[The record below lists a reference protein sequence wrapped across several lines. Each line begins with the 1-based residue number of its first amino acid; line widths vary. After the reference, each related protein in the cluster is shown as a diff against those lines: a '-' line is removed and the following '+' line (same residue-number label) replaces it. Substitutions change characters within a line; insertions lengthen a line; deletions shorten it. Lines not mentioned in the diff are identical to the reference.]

1 MQQRCFRRWL
11 MITAAG
17 EVAGRSH
24 EAEDDDDGFSVA
36 AARPTEDPRRR
47 DSREAHHRLEA
58 GAGEVPAEDADPR
71 EGAATPRRSRGGD
84 GRRKDQVGRRV
95 RAVGANVHGEG
106 DAGANGCDTESCRLH
121 SLSVEGARADRGDGG
136 AGGISKE
143 PDGPEPEASPSGMT
157 PAWKLPRPV
166 SQGVIIPQTRFG
178 GCGLPPERS
187 RAFRGYRR
195 HYNHSS
201 NASAS

>member
-1 MQQRCFRRWL
+1 MGRRL
-11 MITAAG
+11 RTAWTDVHCERG
-17 EVAGRSH
+17 GGVDR
-24 EAEDDDDGFSVA
+24 SVA
-36 AARPTEDPRRR
+36 ELGGV
-47 DSREAHHRLEA
+47 HR
-58 GAGEVPAEDADPR
+58 
-71 EGAATPRRSRGGD
+71 
-84 GRRKDQVGRRV
+84 
-95 RAVGANVHGEG
+95 
-106 DAGANGCDTESCRLH
+106 
-121 SLSVEGARADRGDGG
+121 LSVEGARADRGDGG

-195 HYNHSS
+195 HYNHS
-201 NASAS
+201 